1 MDQYK
6 IELTNKE
13 TAIVNINENL
23 NKINNSILE
32 KTEKRVRSQTI
43 IEGLKN
49 RIRETEQKCLIDF
62 KIEIHNIPEYSKID
76 GLSDKDYDELQN
88 EIIDLRKKRDQMG
101 AVNLRADN

>member
-6 IELTNKE
+6 IELANKE
-13 TAIVNINENL
+13 TAIVNINESS

-62 KIEIHNIPEYSKID
+62 KNRNSQHPRIF
-76 GLSDKDYDELQN
+76 KD
-88 EIIDLRKKRDQMG
+88 RWPKRQR
-101 AVNLRADN
+101 L

>member
-32 KTEKRVRSQTI
+32 DKKGTLPNNNR
-43 IEGLKN
+43 GLKN

-88 EIIDLRKKRDQMG
+88 EIIDLRKKEIRW
-101 AVNLRADN
+101 VL

>member
-1 MDQYK
+1 MKLNEEKLELEEIKPKEIAEKGSYSQNIKNIKEILDQYK

-13 TAIVNINENL
+13 TAIVNINENS

-62 KIEIHNIPEYSKID
+62 KK
-76 GLSDKDYDELQN
+76 
-88 EIIDLRKKRDQMG
+88 
-101 AVNLRADN
+101 